1 MKTSLFAAAVAMAV
15 MTSLSTQTHAQ
26 DSALTRA
33 EVKAEF
39 LRARAAG
46 ELPSSADLFGPA
58 LMQALTQAMRT
69 SAKTPAMQATMKAP
83 EAQPPQVVAA
93 PQPASAPR

>member
-1 MKTSLFAAAVAMAV
+1 MKPSLLLSS
-15 MTSLSTQTHAQ
+15 SLL
-26 DSALTRA
+26 ALTACLSNSVLAQTVPLSRA

-58 LMQALTQAMRT
+58 LQQ
-69 SAKTPAMQATMKAP
+69 AMQAGKTKTQQTTPSTAKRG
-83 EAQPPQVVAA
+83 ETQPSSVAA
-93 PQPASAPR
+93 TPQASASATQR